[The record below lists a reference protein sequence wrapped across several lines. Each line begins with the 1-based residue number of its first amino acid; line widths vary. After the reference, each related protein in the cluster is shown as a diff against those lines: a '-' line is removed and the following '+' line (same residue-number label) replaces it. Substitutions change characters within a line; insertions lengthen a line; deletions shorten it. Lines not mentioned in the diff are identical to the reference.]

1 MPSDTAQLS
10 TAEKR
15 RQRTLERRRQT
26 AAEVIASPADMA
38 LRPSQS
44 FAAQTITQALPRELL
59 DRGLIT
65 FDQHGRPLVASYDPS
80 LLAPNPQRARLEDRG
95 LEELAASL
103 NEHGQQQ
110 PIIARLIT
118 PTDRRRWPDAF
129 KSDQIILILHGHRIH
144 AAQPKTKLEKLRAE
158 LMLPAEGESD
168 LDYIRRGLRRASVKM
183 MHSQSYDIFDKV
195 HLYMIWREEFALP
208 EPKDAQVAKYFE
220 ISRSEA
226 QRVKAVANLD
236 PDVREDI
243 LKMDKRPAEEV
254 VVSIADRPIEEHRDA
269 FRRYGHLTVSALR
282 QIKQRETSVDQSP
295 KIGAAAGRPR
305 NFSLSLTPEQS
316 PIATITTHLT
326 PKEWKRRGGSRAFWH
341 ELKKLTGNGEVREQI
356 HDELS

>member
-1 MPSDTAQLS
+1 MASDTAQLNK
-10 TAEKR
+10 AEQR
-15 RQRTLERRRQT
+15 RQRTLERRKHT
-26 AAEVIASPADMA
+26 AAELLQSPGDIA
-38 LRPSQS
+38 LRPTQS

-59 DRGLIT
+59 DRGLIG
-65 FDQHGRPLVASYDPS
+65 FDQGGRPLVASYDPS

-95 LEELAASL
+95 LEEMAASL
-103 NEHGQQQ
+103 DEHGQQQ

-118 PTDRRRWPDAF
+118 PTDRRRWPEAF
-129 KSDQIILILHGHRIH
+129 KADQIILILHGHRIH

-195 HLYMIWREEFALP
+195 HLYMIWREEFSLP
-208 EPKDAQVAKYFE
+208 DPKDSHVAKYFE
-220 ISRSEA
+220 ISRTEA

-236 PDVREDI
+236 PEVRDDI
-243 LKMDKRPAEEV
+243 LKMEKRPAEEV
-254 VVSIADRPIEEHRDA
+254 VFTIANRPVEQHRDA
-269 FRRYGHLTVSALR
+269 YRRLGSLTVSALR
-282 QIKQRETSVDQSP
+282 QMKELQSAP
-295 KIGAAAGRPR
+295 TPQISAAAGRPR
-305 NFSLSLTPEQS
+305 NYSVTLTAEQS

-341 ELKKLTGNGEVREQI
+341 ELKKLPGIAEVRGEI
-356 HDELS
+356 HDELN